1 MSKQIGIP
9 AGAVTALASVAFVLA
24 WSSGFLGAR
33 FGTGQAPVPT
43 LLLWRYVVVVVA
55 LGAVLGVARCARLAR
70 RRGRDPAPSPGSV
83 AAHLARP
90 GREGRQARHHV
101 VVGLLSQVGY
111 VLPVYGAIALGVS
124 TGATSLVDA
133 VQPVL
138 VATLV
143 GPLLG
148 QRVRRLQWA
157 GLATASAGVA
167 LLVSADLRVT
177 AAPAWAYALPAAA
190 VASLVAATFLERRRP
205 ATLPPG
211 PMLALHASVAAVVL
225 AVLAIATGTA
235 APPADAAF
243 WASTLF
249 LALVPSLAAY
259 RLYWSLLRRVD
270 VTTLNALL
278 FLVVPTTTLA
288 GAALFGEPLGP
299 VVSAGLAL
307 AGLGVA
313 AVIRGEARRP
323 APARSR
329 TAHDDGP
336 HRP

>member
-1 MSKQIGIP
+1 MTKQIGIP
-9 AGAVTALASVAFVLA
+9 AGVTTALASAAFVLS
-24 WSSGFLGAR
+24 WSSGFLGAKL
-33 FGTGQAPVPT
+33 GTGQAAVPT
-43 LLLWRYVVVVVA
+43 LLLWRYLVAAVV
-55 LGAVLGVARCARLAR
+55 LGAVLGIARLAR
-70 RRGRDPAPSPGSV
+70 RPRRARAPATGAG
-83 AAHLARP
+83 AAAAAAPHLARP
-90 GREGRQARHHV
+90 RATAHHV
-101 VVGLLSQVGY
+101 AVGLLSQVGY

-148 QRVRRLQWA
+148 QRVRPLQWA

-167 LLVSADLRVT
+167 ALVAGDLRVT
-177 AAPAWAYALPAAA
+177 TAPAWAYALPAVA

-205 ATLPPG
+205 ATLPAG
-211 PMLALHASVAAVVL
+211 PLLALHTAVAVVAL
-225 AVLAIATGTA
+225 AALALATGTL
-235 APPADAAF
+235 APPADPGF
-243 WASTLF
+243 WASTAL

-288 GAALFGEPLGP
+288 GAALFGEPLSP
-299 VVSAGLAL
+299 VTGVGLAL

-313 AVIRGEARRP
+313 AVLRGETRRR
-323 APARSR
+323 AGNG
-329 TAHDDGP
+329 DGP
-336 HRP
+336 HRL